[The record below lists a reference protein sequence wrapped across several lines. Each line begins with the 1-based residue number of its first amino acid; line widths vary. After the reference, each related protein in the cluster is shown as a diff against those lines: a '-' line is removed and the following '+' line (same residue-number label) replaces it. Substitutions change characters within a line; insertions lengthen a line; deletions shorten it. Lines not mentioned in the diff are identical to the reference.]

1 MSTNH
6 RYSDYDSFAWIYN
19 KHWGSMFLGKLIPA
33 IEKLLLP
40 HIPPDARILDLCCG
54 TGQLAN
60 TLTERGYGITGVDGS
75 DEMIRFARENAPG
88 AEFIVEDARYFRLPG
103 VYHAVVSAFDSLNHV
118 MSLSDLAEVFRN
130 TYNALV
136 DGGVFM
142 FDMNMEE
149 AYRSEWKGSFGI
161 VEDDHVCVV
170 QSSYSTDE
178 GIGKTMLPQ
187 WRITMLRLL
196 DGEWQR
202 SDLTLLQRCYSEQE
216 ILSAL
221 SDTGFVDIH
230 PYDAERGLGDILKSS
245 GRTFFFCRKPAI
257 ASS

>member
-1 MSTNH
+1 MSTNYC
-6 RYSDYDSFAWIYN
+6 YSDYDSFAWIYN
-19 KHWGSMFLGKLIPA
+19 KHWGNIFLGKLIPA

-40 HIPPDARILDLCCG
+40 HIPPDAHILDLCCG
-54 TGQLAN
+54 TGQLAK

-75 DEMIRFARENAPG
+75 DEMIRFARENAPD

-103 VYHAVVSAFDSLNHV
+103 AYHAAISAFDSLNHV
-118 MSLSDLAEVFRN
+118 MSIADLAEVFRN

-136 DGGVFM
+136 DGGLFM

-170 QSSYSTDE
+170 QSSYSADE
-178 GIGKTMLPQ
+178 GIGRTE
-187 WRITMLRLL
+187 ITIFHLL
-196 DGEWQR
+196 DREWRR

-221 SDTGFVDIH
+221 SDIGFVDIH
-230 PYDAERGLGDILKSS
+230 PYDAERGLGDILKRP

-257 ASS
+257 ASSC